1 MPETQPKPA
10 RETIFFSRF
19 PDARV
24 KQAAMMVSIHP
35 ATIAADAWLVCRW
48 LFNDDAETFEQ
59 CRPFIVKSLSEAMNH
74 LPKQGEPIKVPAEF
88 ALVAWVLWD
97 AKAVRS

>member
-1 MPETQPKPA
+1 MPETEATP
-10 RETIFFSRF
+10 RETIFFTRF
-19 PDARV
+19 PDTAV

-59 CRPFIVKSLSEAMNH
+59 CRPFVVARLEDALKHAPER
-74 LPKQGEPIKVPAEF
+74 GEEIRVPSDF
-88 ALVAWVLWD
+88 AHRAWVLW
-97 AKAVRS
+97 S